1 MPQSAKAAIHSYT
14 TGWAGIGF
22 FVVSLLAYGPFDAWL
37 ESIVPGPVAKALQ
50 GFFAILGVALTWC
63 GKGPFSA
70 RTPGS
75 VQQPPLTNIS
85 GLIAAGAIN
94 MPKLAGQIAAA
105 LIKAAEANPQA
116 VIAVINSIE
125 GGIEGRINAWVESVN
140 LSPNDGAI
148 LPVVFNT
155 LKPLF
160 VAELQKIEAENS
172 GAVIFAI
179 LDAEAHALEA
189 KLGG

>member
-1 MPQSAKAAIHSYT
+1 
-14 TGWAGIGF
+14 
-22 FVVSLLAYGPFDAWL
+22 
-37 ESIVPGPVAKALQ
+37 
-50 GFFAILGVALTWC
+50 
-63 GKGPFSA
+63 
-70 RTPGS
+70 
-75 VQQPPLTNIS
+75 
-85 GLIAAGAIN
+85 